1 MIGMKNVDETEE
13 EDIPEEVLNNITN
26 KQEKLTKK
34 PEEEENNILLKPTG
48 KDDSLK
54 KQKTIKYL
62 FIIFAIIN
70 NAFPF
75 VTSIIEIILRA
86 VNDHSFNV
94 ALIIEIFYYVIIA
107 LCFIKH
113 YLRPS
118 IGRWEVGCGS
128 TAFCLLVFH
137 AFLMQIIGLSSDE
150 YSKDLEGFTL
160 FFYEFRV
167 YGIIIVICND
177 IILAFI
183 NCHISS
189 KYGIDI
195 F

>member
-1 MIGMKNVDETEE
+1 MIGMKNIDREE

-26 KQEKLTKK
+26 KHEKLTKK
-34 PEEEENNILLKPTG
+34 PEEEENNILLKPTR
-48 KDDSLK
+48 KDDSK

-86 VNDHSFNV
+86 VNNHSFNV
-94 ALIIEIFYYVIIA
+94 PLIIEIVYYVIIV
-107 LCFIKH
+107 LCLIKH
-113 YLRPS
+113 FLRPS
-118 IGRWEVGCGS
+118 ISRWEIGCGS
-128 TAFCLLVFH
+128 TTFCLLVFH
-137 AFLMQIIGLSSDE
+137 AFLIQIIGLSSDQ